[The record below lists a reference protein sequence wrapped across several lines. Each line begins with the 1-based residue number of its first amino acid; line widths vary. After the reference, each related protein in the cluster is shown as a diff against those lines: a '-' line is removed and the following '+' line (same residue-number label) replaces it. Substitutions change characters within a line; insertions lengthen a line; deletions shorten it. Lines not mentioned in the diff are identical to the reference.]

1 MDKIFVNQFPLITEN
16 RPITRNPYEI
26 YGILYLIISL
36 DFQCIWHYFNPMPYS
51 QIKKSLVLLLALA
64 LTWTLSIQPVHA
76 YAVNKSAVVLLV
88 AKDSARKMLGTGT
101 GFIVKPEGVLVTNYH
116 VLLDAADITAV
127 MSSGDRVKVKSVLKV
142 DREKDFALLQLTEGA
157 YSTLE
162 IGDSDQLKEFDYLSA
177 LGFLSQNA
185 LQANG
190 QSNGK
195 GMVIQTFGFVLG
207 IHPQAQTDFPFIY
220 TTASFGPGFSGG
232 PVVNQ
237 KNRVVGV
244 ATVEGRSINLA
255 LPINFI
261 KPFLDSKDEMS
272 LADLLKADKN
282 SKEAHYYRGNY
293 YLYVQ
298 GDPDKAVKEFESVL
312 KQDDSFVLAH
322 YDLAAAYQSQGQADR
337 AIKEYERANALNPA
351 FPEGSSNLGGYYF
364 RQQKYEQA
372 VKLFKQAL
380 KAYPNFIQ
388 AHSNLGA
395 VLNKLNRSSEAVPH
409 LEKAIQLDPGF
420 GIAYFNLGNAHVN
433 LDNLDEARKAYD
445 MAVEKGIDFL
455 SLHWNLHKIHSRQGR
470 SVDAK
475 RELEIILQIDP
486 QNPDAQKKFKELSR

>member
-1 MDKIFVNQFPLITEN
+1 M
-16 RPITRNPYEI
+16 
-26 YGILYLIISL
+26 
-36 DFQCIWHYFNPMPYS
+36 HYS
-51 QIKKSLVLLLALA
+51 QIKKSLALILALA
-64 LTWTLSIQPVHA
+64 LIWTVVHVQPVLA
-76 YAVNKSAVVLLV
+76 NAANKSAVALLV
-88 AKDSARKMLGTGT
+88 AKDSAGKMLGTGT
-101 GFIVKPEGVLVTNYH
+101 GFIVNPDGVLVTNYH
-116 VLLDAADITAV
+116 VLLDAADIEAV
-127 MSSGDRVKVKSVLKV
+127 MSNGDRVKVKSLLNV
-142 DREKDFALLQLTEGA
+142 DRAKDFAILQLAEGA

-177 LGFLSQNA
+177 LGFLSENVGPRQR
-185 LQANG
+185 NG
-190 QSNGK
+190 QSDGK

-237 KNRVVGV
+237 QNRVVGI

-261 KPFLDSKDEMS
+261 KPFLETRNEMS
-272 LADLLKADKN
+272 LADLLEADKN

-293 YLYVQ
+293 FLYVR
-298 GDPDKAVKEFESVL
+298 GDPDRAVKEFESVL
-312 KQDDSFVLAH
+312 KLDDSFVLAH
-322 YDLAAAYQSQGQADR
+322 YDLAAAYQSQGFPDR
-337 AIKEYERANALNPA
+337 AIKEYERAVALNPS

-364 RQQKYEQA
+364 RMQKYEQA
-372 VKLFKQAL
+372 VKLFEQAL

-395 VLNKLNRSSEAVPH
+395 VLNKLNRSGEAVPH
-409 LEKAIQLDPGF
+409 LKKAIQLDPEF
-420 GIAYFNLGNAHVN
+420 GIAYFNLGNAYIKQ
-433 LDNLDEARKAYD
+433 DNLDEAREAYD
-445 MAVEKGIDFL
+445 TAVGKGIDFL

-470 SVDAK
+470 SLDAK

-486 QNPDAQKKFKELSR
+486 QSLDAQKKLKELPR